1 MKKFISYLILGLM
14 TIAVVIGV
22 TACSA
27 ETVNE
32 LIGTYYCTTN
42 PDDAPEETISIDVV
56 NSAKDGIVSVKNVT
70 LETYGIEN
78 FTDRNIKYVIESS
91 SGDLYNFV
99 AEINGKNV
107 RGTID
112 IGKHS
117 ITIGSKIYEKS

>member
-1 MKKFISYLILGLM
+1 MKY
-14 TIAVVIGV
+14 
-22 TACSA
+22 
-27 ETVNE
+27 
-32 LIGTYYCTTN
+32 
-42 PDDAPEETISIDVV
+42 DAPKETISIDVV